1 MRGWG
6 TDVRRIAVA
15 ILLVLVALVFVA
27 PVSAWSGLA
36 LWFRFPG
43 PEWVRG
49 TAAGIFVLLGLGT
62 IAALFTR
69 RRVPALAAF
78 VLIFAGLL
86 LWWSTI
92 SPPEGG
98 DWQAEVARQTTGKL
112 NGEMLT
118 LSDVRNFD
126 WGGGDAVTEHWGPR
140 SYDLSKLNTLD
151 LFLAYWAGPEMAHV
165 IMSFG
170 FEDGQYLAWSIE
182 VRRGKDSDFSPIA
195 DAFRRHT
202 IIYLATTERDSI
214 RLRANI
220 RGEDVRLY
228 RLNTPPDRARLLLL
242 EYVAESNALAERP
255 SFFNSITA
263 NCATSVFKLVRAA
276 GGTYPLDWRLIIN
289 GFLPGYLY
297 DHGAVDT
304 SIPLSELIERAKISD
319 KARAAGGSPDF
330 SRLIRVDIPAPRP
343 APAGRS

>member
-1 MRGWG
+1 L
-6 TDVRRIAVA
+6 RRTTVA
-15 ILLVLVALVFVA
+15 IIAVLVALIFVA

-49 TAAGIFVLLGLGT
+49 TAAGIFVLLGLLT

-69 RRVPALAAF
+69 RRAPALAVF
-78 VLIFAGLL
+78 MLTFAGLL

-92 SPPEGG
+92 SPPKDG
-98 DWQAEVARQTTGKL
+98 DWEPEVARQTTGEV
-112 NGEMLT
+112 NGEIVT
-118 LSDVRNFD
+118 LSDVRDFD
-126 WGGGDAVTEHWGPR
+126 WRSEDDFTPRWGPR
-140 SYDLSKLNTLD
+140 SYDLSKLKTLD
-151 LFLAYWAGPEMAHV
+151 IFLSYWAGPEMAHIV
-165 IMSFG
+165 TSFG

-182 VRRGKDSDFSPIA
+182 VRREKGSDFTPIA

-228 RLNTPPDRARLLLL
+228 RLNTPPNRARLLLL
-242 EYVAESNALAERP
+242 EYVAASNALAARP
-255 SFFNSITA
+255 RFFNSIVA

-276 GGTYPLDWRLIIN
+276 GGTYPLDWRLIVN
-289 GFLPGYLY
+289 GFLPGYLS
-297 DHGAVDT
+297 DQGAVDT
-304 SIPLSELIERAKISD
+304 SIPLDELIERAKITE
-319 KARAAGGSPDF
+319 KARAAGDSPDF
-330 SRLIRVDIPAPRP
+330 SRLIRVGVP
-343 APAGRS
+343 APASER